1 MAGEPGGQR
10 LEGADAREARHLVTP
25 VPALPQAVRPALSRS
40 RTELTGLRRPSGSGR
55 GRRCPT
61 PASAPARG
69 AWLAGCPPGLA
80 CTHNLG
86 PGPGVQIGSS
96 QMSLVRLKGRVA
108 SGWALSSGGLV
119 SLRNRTHRHS
129 QRADGLWGGLAALRG
144 RGARFSALGTWGPA
158 EPGGGG
164 AGPPSRQRGT
174 AAPAPGFRG
183 SAHKLASQ
191 SGHTFTTL
199 FTRLSTHSLRNRL
212 TSWYRL
218 NCVFSL

>member
-119 SLRNRTHRHS
+119 SLRNRTHRRS
-129 QRADGLWGGLAALRG
+129 ERADGVGRGRQHFEVEGRVSQLWGRG
-144 RGARFSALGTWGPA
+144 DQQNLEEAGRVPRAVRGARPRRHLGFGVLLTNSPA
-158 EPGGGG
+158 K
-164 AGPPSRQRGT
+164 AVTRSRLYLQ
-174 AAPAPGFRG
+174 GFR
-183 SAHKLASQ
+183 
-191 SGHTFTTL
+191 HTL
-199 FTRLSTHSLRNRL
+199 
-212 TSWYRL
+212 
-218 NCVFSL
+218 

>member
-10 LEGADAREARHLVTP
+10 LEGADACEARHLVAP

-40 RTELTGLRRPSGSGR
+40 RTELTRLRRPSG
-55 GRRCPT
+55 RRCPM

-119 SLRNRTHRHS
+119 SLRNKTHRRS
-129 QRADGLWGGLAALRG
+129 QRADGVGRG
-144 RGARFSALGTWGPA
+144 RQHFEVEGCVSQLQGRGDQQNQEEVGRVPRAVRGARPRRHL
-158 EPGGGG
+158 
-164 AGPPSRQRGT
+164 
-174 AAPAPGFRG
+174 GFRVLLTN
-183 SAHKLASQ
+183 SPAKAVTRSQ
-191 SGHTFTTL
+191 LYLQGFRHTL
-199 FTRLSTHSLRNRL
+199 
-212 TSWYRL
+212 
-218 NCVFSL
+218 